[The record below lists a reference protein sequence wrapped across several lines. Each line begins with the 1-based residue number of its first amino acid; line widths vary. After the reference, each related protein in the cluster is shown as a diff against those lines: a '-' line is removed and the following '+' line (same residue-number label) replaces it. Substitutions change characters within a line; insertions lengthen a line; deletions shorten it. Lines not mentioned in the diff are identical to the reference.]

1 MPGVTGMKETENNA
15 DGEAKTIKGVLIL
28 SLVVVIIAV
37 VLGGALLVHNH
48 CSGCTR
54 EELMT
59 NPRKCLSH
67 LENDKITVIK
77 VKNLTVDKEGD
88 GYLLLVISGKIIH
101 GGHPINIDSALVS
114 DNIVVPVIVVKYNA
128 SSIVMLV
135 NENDIVITNNT
146 YLGDIKSN
154 LEGRIASII
163 PLSESEGCQWG
174 YIIVVSEMVS
184 ISIALI
190 IIIFDSIINRD
201 PS

>member
-1 MPGVTGMKETENNA
+1 MKETENNA

-28 SLVVVIIAV
+28 SLVVVITAV

-101 GGHPINIDSALVS
+101 GGHPINIDSVLVS
-114 DNIVVPVIVVKYNA
+114 GNILVPVIVVKYNA
-128 SSIVMLV
+128 SSIVLLV

-163 PLSESEGCQWG
+163 PLSESEGCTLG
-174 YIIVVSEMVS
+174 DIYGASVILS
-184 ISIALI
+184 IGIWLI
-190 IIIFDSIINRD
+190 IIICHLIINCD